1 MNLRSRESWRSF
13 VNPKTGEPAKDVIE
27 SLDQAFTICESKSMG
42 TKVYVAWFRRPK
54 PQMADIVGGYQS
66 ADLARDACARY
77 AERVTA

>member
-27 SLDQAFTICESKSMG
+27 DLEARFTICESFSMNR
-42 TKVYVAWFRRPK
+42 KVYVAWFRRPK
-54 PQMADIVGGYQS
+54 PLMADLIGGYES

-77 AERVTA
+77 DARLTT